1 MVLFCEFLGTK
12 SDARHLCRCGIDYFF
27 TERAPN
33 GAFLH
38 YPWGNS
44 SLLSSLLATVCGDS
58 HTPVG
63 AGRLL
68 LLRVVQ
74 RRTKVAV
81 LQRLH
86 APSGVSGQHSAA
98 VRMPR
103 AFFGSVVH
111 IVGFVVDFSVI

>member
-1 MVLFCEFLGTK
+1 MLVISADVGLITSLGEFFL
-12 SDARHLCRCGIDYFF
+12 
-27 TERAPN
+27 
-33 GAFLH
+33 AFQ
-38 YPWGNS
+38 
-44 SLLSSLLATVCGDS
+44 LAGHRVRRFP
-58 HTPVG
+58 HAVG
-63 AGRLL
+63 AGCLL

-81 LQRLH
+81 PQRLH

>member
-1 MVLFCEFLGTK
+1 MLVISADVGLITSLRRGLQTEPFCIIPG
-12 SDARHLCRCGIDYFF
+12 GILPCFPACWPPCAEIP
-27 TERAPN
+27 TRRWRRASAP
-33 GAFLH
+33 A
-38 YPWGNS
+38 
-44 SLLSSLLATVCGDS
+44 
-58 HTPVG
+58 
-63 AGRLL
+63 
-68 LLRVVQ
+68 VVQ

-81 LQRLH
+81 PQRLH

>member
-1 MVLFCEFLGTK
+1 MLVISADVGLITSLRSLFALSLGEFFL
-12 SDARHLCRCGIDYFF
+12 
-27 TERAPN
+27 
-33 GAFLH
+33 AFQ
-38 YPWGNS
+38 
-44 SLLSSLLATVCGDS
+44 LAGHRVRRFP
-58 HTPVG
+58 HAVG

-81 LQRLH
+81 PQRLH

>member
-1 MVLFCEFLGTK
+1 MLVISADVGLITSLRRGLQTEPFC
-12 SDARHLCRCGIDYFF
+12 II
-27 TERAPN
+27 
-33 GAFLH
+33 
-38 YPWGNS
+38 
-44 SLLSSLLATVCGDS
+44 
-58 HTPVG
+58 PVG

-81 LQRLH
+81 PQRLH